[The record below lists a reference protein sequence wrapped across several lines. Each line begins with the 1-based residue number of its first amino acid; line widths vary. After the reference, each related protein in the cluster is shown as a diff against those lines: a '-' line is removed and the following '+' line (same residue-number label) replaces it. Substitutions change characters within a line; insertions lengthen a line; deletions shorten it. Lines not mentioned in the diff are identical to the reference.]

1 MKPMLRRIRNAPFFP
16 IVPFVPMA
24 ILGGLI
30 ALEAFTFARLR
41 KLARRIETLHALE
54 RPATS

>member
-1 MKPMLRRIRNAPFFP
+1 MLRRIRNAPFFP